1 MSYNEIVTWSDRVHI
16 DSLYP
21 QDDWNPLLYSSS
33 VGEVEAARYLLSE
46 GADVNFQT
54 QGKVIPQLT
63 ALHIAAR
70 AGNIEMVKLLTHQCD
85 PNRQDQWG
93 FTAIHYATIARN
105 KEIVSYLLSNGAS
118 ATIESKSKTT
128 ALDMAKELKF
138 DEIMDLLASKATLE
152 SDPTLPQFRQWLCHL
167 GGGEY
172 LGKFIDSGFDLKFI
186 AKGGLTHEDLDAVG
200 IPGVEKRGL
209 RRKLIDLWDLGKFY
223 TPGEDDEGDGEED
236 EEGGDEEEE
245 EEEEEEG

>member
-16 DSLYP
+16 DALYT
-21 QDDWNPLLYSSS
+21 QDDWNPLLYSAS
-33 VGEVEAARYLLSE
+33 VGELEAARYLLSE

-70 AGNIEMVKLLTHQCD
+70 AGNLEMIKLLTPQCD

-93 FTAIHYATIARN
+93 FTPIHYATIARN

-118 ATIESKSKTT
+118 ATIESKNKTT
-128 ALDMAKELKF
+128 ALDIAKELKF

-152 SDPTLPQFRQWLCHL
+152 TDPTLPQFRQWLCHL
-167 GGGEY
+167 GAGEY
-172 LGKFIDSGFDLKFI
+172 LNKFLDAGFDLKYI
-186 AKGGLTHEDLDAVG
+186 AKSGVTHEDLDAVG
-200 IPGVEKRGL
+200 IPGVEKRGI
-209 RRKLIDLWDLGKFY
+209 RRKLIDLWELGKFY
-223 TPGEDDEGDGEED
+223 TPEDD
-236 EEGGDEEEE
+236 EEGGDDEDGDEEDGEGAEE
-245 EEEEEEG
+245 DED

>member
-1 MSYNEIVTWSDRVHI
+1 MAYNEIVTWSDRVHI
-16 DSLYP
+16 DALYT
-21 QDDWNPLLYSSS
+21 QDDWNPLLYSAS
-33 VGEVEAARYLLSE
+33 VGELEAARYLLSE

-54 QGKVIPQLT
+54 QGKVVPQLT

-70 AGNIEMVKLLTHQCD
+70 AGNLEMVKLLAHQCD

-93 FTAIHYATIARN
+93 FTAVHYATIARN
-105 KEIVSYLLSNGAS
+105 KEIVAYLLSNGATAS
-118 ATIESKSKTT
+118 IESKNKTT

-152 SDPTLPQFRQWLCHL
+152 TDPTLPQFRQWLCHL
-167 GGGEY
+167 GAGEY
-172 LGKFIDSGFDLKFI
+172 LGKFLDSGFDLKFI

-200 IPGVEKRGL
+200 IPSVEKRGI
-209 RRKLIDLWDLGKFY
+209 RRKLIDLWELSKFY
-223 TPGEDDEGDGEED
+223 TPGDDEDEEGEEGDEED

-245 EEEEEEG
+245 DD

>member
-1 MSYNEIVTWSDRVHI
+1 MAYNEIVTWSDRVHI
-16 DSLYP
+16 DALYT
-21 QDDWNPLLYSSS
+21 QDDWNPLLYSAS
-33 VGEVEAARYLLSE
+33 VGELEAARYLLSE

-54 QGKVIPQLT
+54 QGKVVPQLT

-70 AGNIEMVKLLTHQCD
+70 AGNLEMVKLLAHQCD

-93 FTAIHYATIARN
+93 FTAVHYATIARN
-105 KEIVSYLLSNGAS
+105 KEIVAYLLSNGATAS
-118 ATIESKSKTT
+118 IESKNKTT

-152 SDPTLPQFRQWLCHL
+152 TDPTLPQFRQWLCHL
-167 GGGEY
+167 GAGEY
-172 LGKFIDSGFDLKFI
+172 LGKFLDSGFDLKFI

-200 IPGVEKRGL
+200 IPSVEKRGI
-209 RRKLIDLWDLGKFY
+209 RRKLIDLWELSKFY
-223 TPGEDDEGDGEED
+223 TPGDDEDEEGEEGDEED

-245 EEEEEEG
+245 DE